1 MNGNFYLSR
10 VFIFLWSRI
19 CPVWEPT
26 RHLTGITDTSQTGD
40 SGSQRKVFIVRA
52 RASSSL
58 LFCWSHNCDVE
69 QPSGCCVHSGLEP
82 SFCDLSHKEAE
93 GKRRQFCPLLCG
105 LTLSP
110 SLWDACCRDRLE
122 AEAVP
127 GLSLDSC

>member
-1 MNGNFYLSR
+1 MVISTCQGSLFFFGLGFALFGSPQGTSR
-10 VFIFLWSRI
+10 A
-19 CPVWEPT
+19 
-26 RHLTGITDTSQTGD
+26 SQTHHRQETLGHRGR
-40 SGSQRKVFIVRA
+40 SSL